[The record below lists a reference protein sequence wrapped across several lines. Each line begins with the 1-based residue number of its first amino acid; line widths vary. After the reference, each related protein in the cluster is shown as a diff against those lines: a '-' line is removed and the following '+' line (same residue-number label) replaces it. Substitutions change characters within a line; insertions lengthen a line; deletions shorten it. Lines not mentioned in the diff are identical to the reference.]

1 MPLIVEVA
9 NAPNTSG
16 PHNEGWP
23 SAAPP
28 KMGAA
33 AFGRRP
39 HLGIH
44 DVARWY
50 FQHWPLLLLKALAT
64 STIKGIGHLHY

>member
-9 NAPNTSG
+9 NAENTSG
-16 PHNEGWP
+16 PHNEGRP
-23 SAAPP
+23 PAAPP

-39 HLGIH
+39 HFGNSLCG
-44 DVARWY
+44 
-50 FQHWPLLLLKALAT
+50 PLVFSALAT
-64 STIKGIGHLHY
+64 STIKGIGHFYY